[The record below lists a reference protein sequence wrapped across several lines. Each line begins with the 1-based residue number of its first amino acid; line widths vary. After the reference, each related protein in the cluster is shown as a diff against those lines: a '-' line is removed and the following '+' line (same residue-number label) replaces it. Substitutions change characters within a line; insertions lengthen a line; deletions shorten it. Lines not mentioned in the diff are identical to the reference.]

1 MKGTAVAGG
10 ARVGWLTGLAV
21 AAALTVNVAGLWAI
35 AVARRGAREEVQR
48 AFDADVRSLAGALDR
63 RLSSIRTDL
72 AFVAAA
78 APVERLGEPAPGS
91 GREPGFHREGAESA
105 LLLFLRSH
113 PEVVR
118 VMARSASGR
127 ALFHTGRRGGVPVLW
142 VSSSPTGLEGAALAP
157 GRPRLMTRLDVLD
170 GRVNLEAE
178 VEPTALLAFDEAPSR
193 PLACEL
199 RDRSGLA
206 LLPPRRSA
214 AAAEGGDVA
223 AGSEVPAE
231 GWSPAAP
238 WSLRCSQPA
247 LALGLVEPVAAR
259 HRTLVVLNVAV
270 MALALLLGGF
280 AVQQAR
286 RRERLEVERQL
297 FHAERLATVGRLAAG
312 IAHEINNP
320 LEGLANYLVL
330 ARGALEAGDAES
342 GKRYLAGAREGLERA
357 ASVVRQVLSLAD
369 PARAPHTTVDLNQIL
384 RETGRFVESRREFA
398 KVAFAFELADGPLA
412 VRGSPAMLGQVAVN
426 LILNACEAQ
435 PEGGEVRV
443 STRRE
448 GERIVAEFADR
459 GQGVPEVDRE
469 RIFEPFFSTKES
481 TGLGLSICHSIVRQ
495 HAGELLALPREGGG
509 AVFRVALPATGAR
522 G

>member
-1 MKGTAVAGG
+1 VSEAGPRS
-10 ARVGWLTGLAV
+10 ARVGWLTGLAM
-21 AAALTVNVAGLWAI
+21 AAAFTVNVAGLWAI
-35 AVARRGAREEVQR
+35 AVARRGAREEAQR

-78 APVERLGEPAPGS
+78 APVERLGEHAP
-91 GREPGFHREGAESA
+91 EPGAQVHREGAESA

-118 VMARSASGR
+118 VMARSDSGR

-157 GRPRLMTRLDVLD
+157 GRPRLMTRLEVLD
-170 GRVNLEAE
+170 GRMNLEVE
-178 VEPTALLAFDEAPSR
+178 VEPTALLVFDEAPSR
-193 PLACEL
+193 LGCDL
-199 RDRSGLA
+199 RDHAGLA
-206 LLPPRRSA
+206 LLPPRRTEA
-214 AAAEGGDVA
+214 AAAAGEVF
-223 AGSEVPAE
+223 AGSEVPAD

-238 WSLRCSQPA
+238 WSLRCSEPA
-247 LALGLVEPVAAR
+247 LALGLIEPVAAR
-259 HRTLVVLNVAV
+259 HRTLVLLNVAV

-286 RRERLEVERQL
+286 RRERLEVERRL

-320 LEGLANYLVL
+320 LEGLSNYLGL
-330 ARGALEAGDAES
+330 ARGALEAGDGEA

-357 ASVVRQVLSLAD
+357 AGVVRQVLSLAD

-384 RETGRFVESRREFA
+384 RETGRFVESRREFE
-398 KVAFAFELADGPLA
+398 KVSFAFELADGPLA
-412 VRGSPAMLGQVAVN
+412 VRGSPTMLGQVAVN

-459 GQGVPEVDRE
+459 GRGVPEADRE

-509 AVFRVALPATGAR
+509 AVFRVALPATEAR